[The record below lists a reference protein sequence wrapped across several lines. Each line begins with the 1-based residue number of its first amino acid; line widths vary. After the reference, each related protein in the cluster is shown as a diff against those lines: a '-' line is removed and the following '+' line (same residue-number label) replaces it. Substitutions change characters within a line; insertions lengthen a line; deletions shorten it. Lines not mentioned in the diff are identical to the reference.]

1 MRSCGSRVAPV
12 LALVLAACGPAT
24 ADTDTVSTSTLP
36 VGSLPGTVATTSP
49 AQTTTSTESPD
60 QLADQLAACVSSW
73 PLRDRIA
80 LLVWPSVYS
89 EQWATAQ
96 AVVGDLHVG
105 GVILMKPGDDFAA
118 DLATH
123 LAELDAV
130 SPHGMVVATDEEGGA
145 VQRLSALEVI
155 PSQEAMSGQD
165 PAAIT
170 AMIEQHARLIAAAGI
185 DVVLGPVVDVRPAEG
200 EDPLGAGRLFVGD
213 PEEVSALGL
222 LYVEAW
228 QSAGLLPVLKHF
240 PGHGAASADTHQ
252 ELATTPPLAE
262 LSNWDL
268 VPYRQLAATG
278 SGVMMGH
285 LAVPG
290 LTDGE
295 PASLHARAV
304 ALLRNE
310 LGYSDA
316 LVMTDALGM
325 GAVGLSVPSAA
336 VKALQ
341 AGVDVVIFTSTGE
354 TADVIHAIE
363 AAVDAGTLTVAEID
377 DSAVRVARLIEE
389 RGTPCA
395 PAA

>member
-1 MRSCGSRVAPV
+1 MRSCGSRLAPV
-12 LALVLAACGPAT
+12 LALLLAACSPAT
-24 ADTDTVSTSTLP
+24 ADIDTNNTSTLP
-36 VGSLPGTVATTSP
+36 VGSLPATVATTSP
-49 AQTTTSTESPD
+49 AQTTTSTESPAE
-60 QLADQLAACVSSW
+60 QAEQLAACVSSW

-80 LLVWPSVYS
+80 VLVWPSVYS

-96 AVVGDLHVG
+96 AVVSDLHVG
-105 GVILMKPGDDFAA
+105 GVILMKPGDAFAA

-130 SPHGMVVATDEEGGA
+130 SPHGLVVATDEEGGA

-155 PSQEAMSGQD
+155 PSQEAMSEED
-165 PAAIT
+165 AATIT
-170 AMIEQHARLIAAAGI
+170 ATIEQHAGLIAAAGI

-200 EDPLGAGRLFVGD
+200 EDPLGAGRLFLGG
-213 PEEVSALGL
+213 PQEVAALGL

-240 PGHGAASADTHQ
+240 PGHGSASADTHQ
-252 ELATTPPLAE
+252 ELATTPPLDE
-262 LSNWDL
+262 LRTRDL
-268 VPYRQLAATG
+268 VPYEQLAATG
-278 SGVMMGH
+278 AGVMVGH

-295 PASLHARAV
+295 PASLSARAV
-304 ALLRNE
+304 TLLRTE
-310 LGYSDA
+310 LGYADA

-336 VKALQ
+336 VRALQ

-354 TADVIHAIE
+354 TADVIDAIE
-363 AAVDAGTLTVAEID
+363 AAVQAGTLTVAEID
-377 DSAVRVARLIEE
+377 DSAVRVARLIEG

>member
-1 MRSCGSRVAPV
+1 M
-12 LALVLAACGPAT
+12 LALLLAACGPAT
-24 ADTDTVSTSTLP
+24 ADIDTNNTSTLP
-36 VGSLPGTVATTSP
+36 VGSLPGTVATTP
-49 AQTTTSTESPD
+49 VADPTTSTQSPED
-60 QLADQLAACVSSW
+60 LADQLEACVSSW

-96 AVVGDLHVG
+96 AVVSDLHVG
-105 GVILMKPGDDFAA
+105 GVILMKPNSAFAA

-130 SPHGMVVATDEEGGA
+130 GPHGLVVATDEEGGA

-155 PSQEAMSGQD
+155 PSQEEMSGLD
-165 PAAIT
+165 PATVT
-170 AMIEQHARLIAAAGI
+170 ATIEQHARLIEAAGI

-200 EDPLGAGRLFVGD
+200 EDPLGAGRLFLGG
-213 PEEVSALGL
+213 PQEVAALGL

-252 ELATTPPLAE
+252 ELATTPSLDE
-262 LSNWDL
+262 LRTWDL
-268 VPYRQLAATG
+268 VPYQQLAATG
-278 SGVMMGH
+278 AGVMMGH

-295 PASLHARAV
+295 PASLDARAV

-310 LGYSDA
+310 LGYADA

-336 VKALQ
+336 VRALQ

-354 TADVIHAIE
+354 TADVIDAIE
-363 AAVDAGTLTVAEID
+363 AAVNAGTLTVAEID
-377 DSAVRVARLIEE
+377 DSAVRVARVIEG